1 MQGRHVIAE
10 LTATLGHK
18 MTHATPERDVCQVC
32 PQVYLEDVTGQE
44 VFFTNL
50 EVKQESEPKLTAEF
64 STSL

>member
-18 MTHATPERDVCQVC
+18 MTHATPERDVRQVC
-32 PQVYLEDVTGQE
+32 PQVYLEDITGQE